1 MAHVVVTGASGFI
14 GSAVV
19 RQLLAAQRSVLAV
32 VEPGA
37 DARNLDGLDVERVTA
52 DICDAR
58 AMERVL
64 SGAEALHHLAAVY
77 RVWTRDPELLYRV
90 NVEGTTT
97 VLLAA
102 QKQRV
107 RRIVHT
113 SSIAAVGLREDGTPS
128 DERVGFNLHEI
139 ANDYIRTKHVSERIA
154 LRFAESG
161 APIVVV
167 NPAFPFGPGDRA
179 PTPTGKILI
188 DVASGRVPGWSAG
201 GINAVDV
208 DVVAEGHLL
217 AEEKGRVGER
227 YILGNDNVSLKDF
240 FDIVCKVAGMPTP
253 KMPMP
258 GALAAGVA
266 LGMELWADH
275 VSHKEPPATYKSMRY
290 AQRNAF
296 FSNAKAKREL
306 GLPTRPLEETVRRA
320 VEWFR
325 GDFTTARTK

>member
-1 MAHVVVTGASGFI
+1 MGHVVVTGASGFI

-37 DARNLDGLDVERVTA
+37 DTRNLDGLDVERVIA
-52 DICDAR
+52 DVCDAR

-113 SSIAAVGLREDGTPS
+113 SSIAAVGLREDGAPS
-128 DERVGFNLHEI
+128 DERVAFNLHDI
-139 ANDYIRTKHVSERIA
+139 ANDYLRTKHVSERIA

-179 PTPTGKILI
+179 PTPTGRIVI

-217 AEEKGRVGER
+217 AEAKGRVGER
-227 YILGNDNVSLKDF
+227 YLLGDHDVTFRALFRVIGEVSGVAVPDRQIPAPLAHAVAWAMEKTADYVTHRAPTATLRSMQYATRTAF
-240 FDIVCKVAGMPTP
+240 FDV
-253 KMPMP
+253 
-258 GALAAGVA
+258 
-266 LGMELWADH
+266 
-275 VSHKEPPATYKSMRY
+275 R
-290 AQRNAF
+290 
-296 FSNAKAKREL
+296 KARTEL
-306 GLPTRPLEETVRRA
+306 GLRSVPLRETIERA
-320 VEWFR
+320 LAWFR
-325 GDFTTARTK
+325 ANGMLER